1 MENNDIRTGT
11 GTKEETRSRL
21 ENVQKEN
28 LEQET
33 GDAESR
39 PKTRKARIAEDKAI
53 ENSRRAK
60 DQFRVV
66 IDHDPNMYLER
77 VLDKLN
83 EGFEGG
89 VITKSDLAIYV
100 FRNLE
105 RYISDSDMKEM
116 RSLHFDDRRM
126 LASLLKNADDPT
138 ELPDE
143 IRKVLREFYGI
154 SEKDKK
160 RGQKAA

>member
-1 MENNDIRTGT
+1 MGDEN
-11 GTKEETRSRL
+11 KEKHGQDSNETVLGSKNKNARSDKKIEH
-21 ENVQKEN
+21 ENM
-28 LEQET
+28 
-33 GDAESR
+33 GRS
-39 PKTRKARIAEDKAI
+39 
-53 ENSRRAK
+53 K

-66 IDHDPNMYLER
+66 IDHDPNLILER
-77 VLDKLN
+77 VVDKLN

-89 VITKSDLAIYV
+89 VITKSDLANFV
-100 FRNLE
+100 FKNLE

-138 ELPDE
+138 ELPEE